1 MKNLLLVDDE
11 KMPLVTHHDEDH
23 QGDHHDDHDNYD
35 ILSTTVE
42 EAIFTTPSFTYKQST
57 STFTV

>member
-35 ILSTTVE
+35 ILSYMIIMIITIYYSRRSNIYYT
-42 EAIFTTPSFTYKQST
+42 
-57 STFTV
+57 